1 MYTGKYKRER
11 ERERMRVSDGLLG
24 RDKSPRTAEYIG
36 NEFGFQSAK

>member
-11 ERERMRVSDGLLG
+11 MRESDGLLG